1 MNYTESFQKIVES
14 FAQSA
19 MNPAFIDNARHM
31 VKELQT
37 KYPEMYGNLGLAV
50 AERIKSLNEQKK
62 DGESNDKR

>member
-1 MNYTESFQKIVES
+1 MNYTESYQKIVES

-37 KYPEMYGNLGLAV
+37 KYPSVYGGLGAAV
-50 AERIKSLNEQKK
+50 AERLKSLQEQKK
-62 DGESNDKR
+62 DGASNERT

>member
-1 MNYTESFQKIVES
+1 MNYTENYQKIVES

-37 KYPEMYGNLGLAV
+37 QYPSVYGGLGAAV
-50 AERIKSLNEQKK
+50 AERLKSLQEQKK
-62 DGESNDKR
+62 DGASNERT

>member
-1 MNYTESFQKIVES
+1 MNYTKSYQKIVES

-19 MNPAFIDNARHM
+19 MNPAFIDNARLM

-50 AERIKSLNEQKK
+50 AERIKSLKEQKK
-62 DGESNDKR
+62 DGRSNEPR

>member
-37 KYPEMYGNLGLAV
+37 QYPSMYGGLGAAV
-50 AERIKSLNEQKK
+50 AERLRLLREQEK
-62 DGESNDKR
+62 DGGSNDSR